1 MKTVRGA
8 SLCFLGAISLLA
20 VACSPMTPSGGGTNL
35 APVPV
40 LSANPLSGDY
50 PLVVD
55 FTSAGS
61 TDPDGSI
68 ATYSWNFGDGS
79 ALVSTPD
86 ATHTYTTAGSF
97 TAKLTVYDNGNK
109 SSSAITVITTT
120 TPPANVAPT
129 ALASATASVGKVPLL
144 VSFSS
149 EGSTDSDGT
158 IASYSW
164 DFGDGTAASTLANPD
179 HIYTAPGAFTATL
192 TIVDDD
198 GGSDSGDVAIQVNAN
213 VGPTAAANSNVTGG
227 QVPLTILFSSAGSA
241 DPDGGITSYS
251 WDFGDGNGSSSANPT
266 YSYSIPGTYT
276 ATLTVAD
283 SEGETDS
290 ASIDITAD
298 AIPNVAPTA
307 VSAATPS
314 TVRQGLPVSFSSVGS
329 GDSDGRI
336 TAYNWDFGD
345 GDSSAIANPTH
356 AYSVAGPFV
365 ATLTVTDNAGGVATA
380 TTTVTVTPNLAP
392 SAQAGG
398 TPSSGKEPVLVS
410 FTSAGSADSDGTI
423 ASYNWD
429 FGDGSAT
436 KTTASATHTYTSAG
450 SFTATLTVTD
460 DFGATDTS
468 TVVTAVTANV
478 APTAAA
484 TAVPQAG
491 ARPLVVSFTG
501 SGSSDSDGNI
511 ASYAWDFG
519 DGGTSTVTNPSHTYA
534 AGAYVATL
542 VVTDDNGVAS
552 AAVSLGIS
560 AVIDDDADGSQ
571 PPADCNDSD
580 SAVFPGAVD
589 PLDSAGIDSN
599 CDGADGQIAST
610 LFVAATG
617 GADSGSCGAIGSP
630 CASLSQAVLNAAAGS
645 KSVVQA
651 SSGTYSAGFTLTD
664 GITLRGGYAPG
675 YGSRSGT
682 STVNG
687 SVTASSTSAGATLS
701 DVTIN
706 GSGGANA
713 TGVLA
718 QSSTLSLLRVTV
730 ESGTPTGAGSSAYG
744 VRAIAGSAVTIVD
757 STVSSKPGVAGAA
770 GSGAGSPGAA
780 GCNGGGG
787 GNASGPSS
795 PGGGAGSCGGSGV
808 ASSGNG
814 GTGGNYS
821 GGGANGGSGG
831 GGASGGSGGCGSVFG
846 CGSGAGNGSGGAAGS
861 GGAGGAGGT
870 NSATSATA
878 LWAGLTGGTGSA
890 GALGGGGGGGGGG
903 SSASASGGGG
913 GAGGG
918 GGGAGAGSSGV
929 GGAGGGSFGVYAHNS
944 SLTVTNSTVNSLAG
958 GTGGA
963 GTAGG
968 AGGSGGSGGGGGS
981 KSCCSAGPGGSGGG
995 GGAGGGGGGAGG
1007 GAGGPSISVFH
1018 TGSGTLAVSG
1028 GTQTRSAAG
1037 AGGSGGTGGTGGAS
1051 SNSGGSG
1058 SVGSTGLL
1066 LRIWNNSATTA

>member
-1 MKTVRGA
+1 MKSFRIA
-8 SLCFLGAISLLA
+8 SVCFLATLGL
-20 VACSPMTPSGGGTNL
+20 VAAGCAPVTPGGGGSTNL

-40 LSANPLSGDY
+40 ITATPTSGDY

-55 FTSAGS
+55 FSSAGS
-61 TDPDGSI
+61 LDPDGSI

-79 ALVSTPD
+79 PLVSTAD
-86 ATHTYTTAGSF
+86 AIHTYTTAGSF
-97 TAKLTVYDNGNK
+97 TAKLTVFDTANK
-109 SSSAITVITTT
+109 SASVTTVITTT

-129 ALASATASVGKVPLL
+129 ASASATPSVGKVPLL
-144 VSFSS
+144 VNFSS
-149 EGSTDSDGT
+149 AGSTDTDGT

-164 DFGDGTAASTLANPD
+164 EFGDGTAASTDADPT
-179 HIYTAPGAFTATL
+179 HTYTEAGTFTATL
-192 TIVDDD
+192 TITDDD
-198 GGSDSGDVAIQVNAN
+198 GATDTADVAVQVNAN

-227 QVPLTILFSSAGSA
+227 QVPLTILFSSAGST

-251 WDFGDGNGSSSANPT
+251 WDFGDGNGSSTANPT
-266 YSYSIPGTYT
+266 YSYSIPGAYV

-283 SEGETDS
+283 VEGETDS
-290 ASIDITAD
+290 ASINVTAD

-307 VSAATPS
+307 VASATPS
-314 TVRQGLPVSFSSVGS
+314 TVRQGLAVSFSSAGS
-329 GDSDGRI
+329 ADSDGTI
-336 TAYNWDFGD
+336 ASYNWDFGD
-345 GDSSAIANPTH
+345 GGTSSIANPTH
-356 AYSVAGPFV
+356 AYSLAGPFV

-380 TTTVTVTPNLAP
+380 TTSVTVIPNLAP
-392 SAQAGG
+392 TAAAAG
-398 TPSSGKEPVLVS
+398 TPSSGKQPLLVS
-410 FTSAGSADSDGTI
+410 FSSAGSSDPDGTI
-423 ASYNWD
+423 AGYNWD
-429 FGDGSAT
+429 FGDGSPNKA
-436 KTTASATHTYTSAG
+436 TASATHTYTAAG

-468 TVVTAVTANV
+468 TVVTTVTANV
-478 APTAAA
+478 APTAVA
-484 TAVPQAG
+484 TATPVAG
-491 ARPLVVSFTG
+491 ARPLIVNFTG

-519 DGGTSTVTNPSHTYA
+519 DGGTSSVTNPSHTYA
-534 AGAYVATL
+534 AGNYSATL

-552 AAVSLGIS
+552 APASVAIS
-560 AVIDDDADGSQ
+560 AVIDDDADGFQ
-571 PPADCNDSD
+571 PPSDCNDFN
-580 SAVFPGAVD
+580 SAIYPGAAD

-610 LFVAATG
+610 VFVAAAG

-630 CASLSQAVLNAAAGS
+630 CASISQAVINAAAGS

-651 SSGTYSAGFTLTD
+651 SSGTYSAGFTLTNA
-664 GITLRGGYAPG
+664 ITVRGGYAAG
-675 YGSRSGT
+675 FASRSGA

-687 SVTASSTSAGATLS
+687 SVTASSTSSGATLS
-701 DVTIN
+701 DLTIN

-718 QSSTLSLLRVTV
+718 QASTLSLLRVTID
-730 ESGTPTGAGSSAYG
+730 SGTPTGAGSSAYG
-744 VRAIAGSAVTIVD
+744 VRAISGSAVTIVD

-770 GSGAGSPGAA
+770 GSGAGSAGGA

-808 ASSGNG
+808 ANSGYG
-814 GTGGNYS
+814 GNGGNYS
-821 GGGANGGSGG
+821 GGGQSGGSGG
-831 GGASGGSGGCGSVFG
+831 GGASGGGGGCGSTFG

-861 GGAGGAGGT
+861 GGTAGAGGT
-870 NSATSATA
+870 AAASSATA
-878 LWAGLTGGTGSA
+878 LWVGITGSSGGT

-903 SSASASGGGG
+903 KSASASGGGG

-918 GGGAGAGSSGV
+918 GGSAGAGSTGAGS
-929 GGAGGGSFGVYAHNS
+929 AGGGSFGVYAHNS
-944 SLTVTNSTVNSLAG
+944 SMTVTNSTVNSLAG

-981 KSCCSAGPGGSGGG
+981 KSCCEAGPGGSGGS

-1018 TGSGTLAVSG
+1018 SGSGTLVVTG
-1028 GTQTRSAAG
+1028 GSQTRSAAG
-1037 AGGSGGTGGTGGAS
+1037 SGGSGGAGGTSANSGATGAS
-1051 SNSGGSG
+1051 
-1058 SVGSTGLL
+1058 GSTGLL
-1066 LRIWNNSATTA
+1066 LRIWNNSVTTA